1 MYKDVALPCKLS
13 HLQLFLQ
20 VHIWQIS
27 HSLLAN
33 HLVTKL
39 MLLPKLK
46 LVGEKDA
53 YFKLGKD
60 DDKVMNL
67 NLKYTGLAQSPP

>member
-1 MYKDVALPCKLS
+1 
-13 HLQLFLQ
+13 
-20 VHIWQIS
+20 
-27 HSLLAN
+27 
-33 HLVTKL
+33 